1 MDRKDSMK
9 AVIRV
14 LLQLL
19 LLAIPAIA
27 LAQDPPV
34 NLTSI
39 DEDAA
44 EAGQDPARF
53 TVTRSNNGNIA
64 GSINVYVAVEGEA
77 VIGTDY
83 ATTNLNWS
91 GSPPYYY
98 ITIPAGQ
105 LSATSVITPI
115 LDNNIEGPETAAFT
129 LVASPG
135 YTVGTE
141 TLAEVTIKDFVEGI
155 FKDGFEDL

>member
-1 MDRKDSMK
+1 MK
-9 AVIRV
+9 AVMSV

-53 TVTRSNNGNIA
+53 TVTRSDNGNIA
-64 GSINVYVAVEGEA
+64 GPINVYVAVED
-77 VIGTDY
+77 IM
-83 ATTNLNWS
+83 
-91 GSPPYYY
+91 PPP
-98 ITIPAGQ
+98 T
-105 LSATSVITPI
+105 
-115 LDNNIEGPETAAFT
+115 
-129 LVASPG
+129 
-135 YTVGTE
+135 
-141 TLAEVTIKDFVEGI
+141 
-155 FKDGFEDL
+155 